1 MFLNRFNK
9 TKILTQE
16 TNGILI
22 RENKRLKRE
31 NFKLTETLR
40 NLEDYRNEYVELI
53 GEVRKMK
60 AEYQEKLDEISE
72 LEKKYKKELEM
83 LASK

>member
-1 MFLNRFNK
+1 MLKWFTTNK
-9 TKILTQE
+9 IQTEETKE
-16 TNGILI
+16 DLI

-31 NFKLTETLR
+31 NFKLTESLR

-53 GEVRKMK
+53 EELRKMK
-60 AEYQEKLDEISE
+60 AEYQERLDDISE

>member
-1 MFLNRFNK
+1 MLKWLKANK
-9 TKILTQE
+9 IQTEE
-16 TNGILI
+16 TNEDLI

-53 GEVRKMK
+53 EGVRKMK
-60 AEYQEKLDEISE
+60 AEYQEKLNDISE

>member
-1 MFLNRFNK
+1 MLKWFTTNK
-9 TKILTQE
+9 IQTEETKE
-16 TNGILI
+16 DLI

-31 NFKLTETLR
+31 NFKLTESLR

-53 GEVRKMK
+53 GELRKMK
-60 AEYQEKLDEISE
+60 AEYQERLNDISE

>member
-1 MFLNRFNK
+1 MLKWLKANK
-9 TKILTQE
+9 IQTEE
-16 TNGILI
+16 TNEDLI
-22 RENKRLKRE
+22 RE

-40 NLEDYRNEYVELI
+40 NLEDYRNEYVGLI
-53 GEVRKMK
+53 GELRKMK
-60 AEYQEKLDEISE
+60 AEYQEKLDDISE